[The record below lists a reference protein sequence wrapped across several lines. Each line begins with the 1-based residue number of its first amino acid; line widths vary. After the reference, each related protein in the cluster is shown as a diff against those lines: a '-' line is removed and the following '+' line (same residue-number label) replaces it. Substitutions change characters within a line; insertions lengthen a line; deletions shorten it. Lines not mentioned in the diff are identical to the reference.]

1 MMKAEEVPASPEL
14 ELEPQPSPIE
24 QKPVASRT
32 KTLIHFGYFV
42 LVLTILSI
50 VFSLIKVM
58 AD

>member
-14 ELEPQPSPIE
+14 ELEPNPSPIE
-24 QKPVASRT
+24 QKPVASHT

-42 LVLTILSI
+42 LVLTILSV